1 MALARRSLLTAEGEI
16 WLWHEPAPQ
25 DDARP
30 VVLWIDGAYAIERP
44 RSFEL
49 QGLLPEAAVFNAH
62 LPGNHAPA
70 TRDPSI
76 AGYAAAFSEVLDQL
90 GRPAI
95 VVGASIAGLAAF
107 ALRSPWLRGVVALDP
122 PLLSEKLWP
131 LAAFLRSKAAQPDQ
145 QAFIWNVFG
154 IASNRSAARD
164 YRPLLEGLTVPA
176 WVLFG
181 SEALYP
187 KRAFTEPPRLL
198 DEPERALLAAHPKI
212 SIRLIE
218 GIGHNV
224 GGRAIS
230 YVRTSVRDLIARTLP
245 APVGQEGASQVEA
258 N

>member
-1 MALARRSLLTAEGEI
+1 MALERTRVLTAQGEI
-16 WLWHEPAPQ
+16 WLWHEPAAA
-25 DDARP
+25 DDGRP
-30 VVLWIDGAYAIERP
+30 VVLWIDGAWSIARP

-70 TRDPSI
+70 TRTPTI
-76 AGYAAAFSEVLDQL
+76 EAYAAAFSEVLDQL
-90 GRPAI
+90 ARPAV
-95 VVGASIAGLAAF
+95 VVGASVSGLAAF
-107 ALRSPWLRGVVALDP
+107 ALKSPWLRGVVALDP
-122 PLLSEKLWP
+122 PLLTGKLWP
-131 LAAFLRSKAAQPDQ
+131 LAPFLETKAAEPDQ
-145 QAFIWNVFG
+145 QAFVWNVFG
-154 IASNRSAARD
+154 VAPGRSEPRD
-164 YRPLLEGLTVPA
+164 YRPLLEGLAVPT

-187 KRAFTEPPRLL
+187 PRPFTEPPSLL

-224 GGRAIS
+224 GGRAIAH
-230 YVRTSVRDLIARTLP
+230 VRTCVRDLMART
-245 APVGQEGASQVEA
+245 AGAEGQVEA